1 MYEIAVNGLKY
12 YISYKEAQFLI
23 KNFYSPIYRKMI
35 SIPGF
40 GSMKRNYRNYNAPA
54 KFGTDAKIK
63 RLQRQVANISP
74 ELKTKQFS
82 FSTSTPN
89 ATIAFV
95 PLFEIA
101 EGNGE
106 DERIGDRIRVKSI
119 SIRGNVNAQLN
130 NVDFYIVKYN
140 FPTATPLYS
149 HFLAEAGGH
158 LSVNNGREIYHK
170 LCSTGAY
177 DQMINF
183 KRNYKNLIV
192 KYTANAAGTAI
203 DHNNYF
209 IVVKNLSGSTIIPR
223 MSVEVKYTD

>member
-40 GSMKRNYRNYNAPA
+40 GSMKRNYKNYNAPA

-63 RLQRQVANISP
+63 RLQRQVASISP

-82 FSTSTPN
+82 FSTTV
-89 ATIAFV
+89 ATGALTSI

-106 DERIGDRIRVKSI
+106 EERIGDRIRVKSI

-140 FPTATPLYS
+140 LPATTPLYA
-149 HFLAEAGGH
+149 HFLAEPGGH
-158 LSVNNGREIYHK
+158 FATNEGTEIYHK
-170 LCSTGAY
+170 LCSSGAW
-177 DQMINF
+177 DQLINF

-192 KYTANAAGTAI
+192 KYTSNPAGTVI
-203 DHNNYF
+203 DHNNYY
-209 IVVKNLSGSTIIPR
+209 IVIKNLSGSSVTPR
-223 MSVEVKYTD
+223 ISVQVKYTD

>member
-82 FSTSTPN
+82 YSTTV
-89 ATIAFV
+89 ATGALIYL

-106 DERIGDRIRVKSI
+106 EERIGDRIRVKSI

-140 FPTATPLYS
+140 FPTAVPLYA
-149 HFLAEAGGH
+149 HFLAEPGGH
-158 LSVNNGREIYHK
+158 LSSNNGREIYHK
-170 LCSTGAY
+170 LCSSGAY
-177 DQMINF
+177 DQLINF
-183 KRNYKNLIV
+183 KRNYKSLIV
-192 KYTANAAGTAI
+192 KYTQNPAGTVI
-203 DHNNYF
+203 DQNNYF
-209 IVVKNLSGSTIIPR
+209 IVVKNFSGSNVTPR
-223 MSVEVKYTD
+223 FSVEVKYTD